1 MSSFLEQIKTQT
13 EILFLN
19 ISDQLDT
26 ANLEYEYN
34 NLNNSRYIFHYLHS
48 LDKFFIDPTKYVYDE
63 TKALGIPENL
73 SVIAEKKAGYEVAEG
88 FVIPREK
95 LHMYFESIKRKIYC
109 YLNEMDD
116 IKLLEKPEN
125 YSYTRFE
132 LILGQYRHVM
142 WHVGLSS
149 AITFLADGHGTKYT
163 GLVKFAAPEIGNLKT
178 DHEKMV

>member
-63 TKALGIPENL
+63 TNYRISLLAEFCCKTLMAQL
-73 SVIAEKKAGYEVAEG
+73 SNA
-88 FVIPREK
+88 
-95 LHMYFESIKRKIYC
+95 
-109 YLNEMDD
+109 
-116 IKLLEKPEN
+116 
-125 YSYTRFE
+125 
-132 LILGQYRHVM
+132 
-142 WHVGLSS
+142 
-149 AITFLADGHGTKYT
+149 
-163 GLVKFAAPEIGNLKT
+163 
-178 DHEKMV
+178 

>member
-1 MSSFLEQIKTQT
+1 MSSFIQQIKVQT

-19 ISDQLDT
+19 ISDQLET

-48 LDKFFIDPTKYVYDE
+48 LDKFFIDPTEYVYDE
-63 TKALGIPENL
+63 RKIIGIPENL
-73 SVIAEKKAGYEVAEG
+73 SVIAEEKDGYELAKG
-88 FVIPREK
+88 YVIPREK
-95 LHMYFESIKRKIYC
+95 LHVYFENIKNKIYC
-109 YLNEMDD
+109 YLDKMDD
-116 IKLLEKPEN
+116 EELLEQPEN

-163 GLVKFAAPEIGNLKT
+163 GLVKFASPEI
-178 DHEKMV
+178 

>member
-63 TKALGIPENL
+63 TKALGIPEN
-73 SVIAEKKAGYEVAEG
+73 
-88 FVIPREK
+88 
-95 LHMYFESIKRKIYC
+95 
-109 YLNEMDD
+109 
-116 IKLLEKPEN
+116 

>member
-1 MSSFLEQIKTQT
+1 MSSFLEQIKTQR

-19 ISDQLDT
+19 ISDELDT

-48 LDKFFIDPTKYVYDE
+48 LDKFSIDPIAYVYNE
-63 TKALGIPENL
+63 TKTLGI
-73 SVIAEKKAGYEVAEG
+73 
-88 FVIPREK
+88 
-95 LHMYFESIKRKIYC
+95 
-109 YLNEMDD
+109 
-116 IKLLEKPEN
+116 PEN

-163 GLVKFAAPEIGNLKT
+163 ELVKFSAP
-178 DHEKMV
+178 